1 MRVGKEKDQT
11 PSRDSGNNF
20 PSGSRSIDDPSV
32 KRRQS
37 LTSAVSAFA
46 SELRLHTK
54 KPGPVVF
61 SRIAGPSTSKSTDDL
76 SLANAARSKSCTH
89 LPAINTAGDGSL
101 LTLVLSG
108 TSFLDTTISESGER
122 LYVIDTKGAR
132 TNISRE
138 DPVQGVAHVGAVN
151 WLDDK
156 VEDRPLIPRHRA
168 TIQMA
173 HGRRYF
179 VDEFLRRTKLTSS
192 RLFNIPHY
200 PHALKWKRSGGN
212 FKLSAAKGKAAIADL
227 DLVGTTPR
235 IAVFDTLY
243 EHDVTHPLREHRGV
257 PVLLLDY
264 LIATAL
270 LITCEKDKWLAAANG
285 QSTSGS
291 GVHGAIH
298 RWRMEVQPDLLP
310 PPERSDSA
318 EEELESRSSS
328 PDISSS
334 SVLDNGP
341 SSSGSH
347 VEVSSD
353 PGAGLSRQMT
363 SPQSRLPG
371 TRNSHLSTT
380 SPQSSTF
387 ARLPPLSVSTATHP
401 FSSEFNGLVDED
413 GASTVFSPLASV
425 LPPTLGVSV
434 GDASPLSPIASVFSD
449 STRRFESPELDST
462 ISTSVSREYSH
473 DRSQSIESPI
483 GPVTPRQE
491 SKSLPSSP
499 MGMSTRRPATAG
511 AALGGSGGRRP
522 FRPLPRPPVH
532 SATLPAG
539 GFEQAQPVPP
549 APSLPLGSRDGE
561 AYGGFANARAFGS
574 CVVSLSPATALRR
587 ETHESEGLVTVSST
601 SHANDG
607 PRTIRRTASDMTLS
621 AKAGTELDSQQ
632 ERADDDRRESR
643 QNSSSLLKDAVR
655 RSVYK
660 EPFPSSSPSPS
671 PSPASPSLIPAP
683 IRTLSESSVPMA
695 APATEPLR
703 LRHPRPVPSNAGY
716 DALFRAPSSSSS
728 SYSHTMLRRTH
739 HVSRPSEYAQ
749 PPPPDDGRGAKV
761 GQRSFERDGDD
772 DSERGGE
779 SECGAPPAYDTIDFS
794 HPPLKTPGFRSVGKS
809 MQNDNYSSSTSDN
822 NHGAHGSEGVEDVQ
836 EAYKRALVEL
846 VAKVMNPPDF
856 TKSTGISQRTSRY
869 EWCININ
876 KLLRKFKSINSRL
889 ASPDVPASFLDIDA
903 FVRDAWKFAFTDEVP
918 GFYEKW
924 PKDLDKQL
932 EEGFMAGRSLG
943 KMMIEQAA
951 PTDGNEAIDRDK
963 RRVQNQY
970 GSAAGS
976 AAVQHSRIRAA
987 SGASSS
993 TSPKI
998 DHGVTPTR
1006 PVDRTPSLDSCAR
1019 TGTQSSGTPLPL
1031 TPKSSISPRRFT
1043 LEDFE
1048 QLVREG
1054 NKEANTPNMSR
1065 TRMQPRRV
1073 PSISSSPT
1081 VQRIQHLAITS
1092 TTPESCAPPPPSLT
1106 PVPELE
1112 SSVSLRRSES
1122 ERPWIPQS
1130 YRDGS
1135 MPADIT
1141 RLYDELDK
1149 VCEEADVLI
1158 LEAHDINAQDANE
1171 TRLKEWTVRARR
1183 CEVDGRKILA
1193 IFDSSHHGISET
1205 PEILWVQSTLRLLK
1219 SAHFEL
1225 IDFAEAMLNT
1235 PANAYGSGA
1244 RASVRQKE
1252 RIDATRNLQPAI
1264 RHSLEPTAAPESR
1277 ATTVEATNSRPE
1289 VRRAVNKP
1297 GPSRPSA
1304 RSRGRLV
1311 PYIEVPRISW
1321 KWRPAAPGQVTEPQP
1336 EPEPVATSTAAA
1348 EPKPNRS
1355 QILTSSITIRTRQ
1368 LNPNPAPGS
1377 ASSIQGSSGDFHT
1390 IKLQRMTDRAPGD
1403 EEHVPACSECAVRG
1417 FSCFG
1422 KRGGE
1427 GVCRRCKRVKR
1438 GRCTYARKPGR
1449 PASSAATTAA
1459 TATTSLKMSKGKGK
1473 EVTRPKPTPRGRVA
1487 AKLISERRSVEI
1499 GTKRT
1504 RGGRSSGVL
1513 QKLRNARMRMEKGR
1527 QQQISNINDSDEEGE
1542 NEDSA
1547 SEDGSD
1553 GEYVSDA
1560 DANIRMPPRKRRR
1573 RSASARATRE
1583 SETGVAAESMLQ
1595 ASVNIRATSEPP
1607 DTHGFLLRSQSR
1619 RPTFASLASP
1629 RSSTIDWNMD
1639 NTGIE
1644 GVPSPEQGS
1653 SGGAD
1658 VDIDSQSTLRSTE
1671 PDAGRAPS
1679 GARNRSSDV
1688 QMEKQS
1694 TSERETEALM
1704 EVERESPHRA
1714 GPEAR
1719 LSVSTDIQH
1728 SASSLSQA
1736 IHASTAASIP
1746 TPTSLTGSSPT
1757 GAHIPL
1763 ASLAFPVPTP
1773 AVVLSSAATAHDELI
1788 LHSNPQ
1794 PDPRPIQQ
1802 QDLIA
1807 SLASLKSKLD
1817 SLTASHA
1824 RHASLI
1830 EEAREDIRLLTES
1843 ASALTPSVVADDAT
1857 RKSQSL
1863 PLLQN

>member
-11 PSRDSGNNF
+11 PSRDSGNNV

-46 SELRLHTK
+46 NELRLHTK
-54 KPGPVVF
+54 KPGPIVF
-61 SRIAGPSTSKSTDDL
+61 SRIAGPSASKSTDDL

-89 LPAINTAGDGSL
+89 LPVINTASDGPL

-108 TSFLDTTISESGER
+108 TSFLDTTISETGER
-122 LYVIDTKGAR
+122 LYVIDTKGPR

-156 VEDRPLIPRHRA
+156 VEDRSLSPRHRA

-173 HGRRYF
+173 HGRRYS

-212 FKLSAAKGKAAIADL
+212 FKLSVTKGKATIAVL

-235 IAVFDTLY
+235 IVVCDTLY
-243 EHDVTHPLREHRGV
+243 ERDVTHPLREHRGV

-270 LITCEKDKWLAAANG
+270 LITCEKDEWLAAARG
-285 QSTSGS
+285 QPTSGS

-298 RWRMEVQPDLLP
+298 RWRMGVQHDLLP
-310 PPERSDSA
+310 PPERSDLA

-341 SSSGSH
+341 SSSGSL

-353 PGAGLSRQMT
+353 TGAGLSRQMS

-371 TRNSHLSTT
+371 TRNSCLSTT
-380 SPQSSTF
+380 SRQSSTF
-387 ARLPPLSVSTATHP
+387 SRLPPLSLSTTTHP
-401 FSSEFNGLVDED
+401 FSSEFSGFVDED

-434 GDASPLSPIASVFSD
+434 EDTGPRSPNASVFSD
-449 STRRFESPELDST
+449 STRRFESPDVDST
-462 ISTSVSREYSH
+462 IFVSGSREYSH
-473 DRSQSIESPI
+473 DHLQSIESPT
-483 GPVTPRQE
+483 GLVTPRQE

-499 MGMSTRRPATAG
+499 MGMPTRRPTTAG

-539 GFEQAQPVPP
+539 GFERAQPVPP
-549 APSLPLGSRDGE
+549 IPSLPPGLRDGE

-574 CVVSLSPATALRR
+574 RVVSLSSATASRG
-587 ETHESEGLVTVSST
+587 EAHESEGWVAVSST
-601 SHANDG
+601 SHADDG

-621 AKAGTELDSQQ
+621 AKADTESDLQQ
-632 ERADDDRRESR
+632 ERGYDDRHGSR
-643 QNSSSLLKDAVR
+643 QNSSSLLKEAVR
-655 RSVYK
+655 RSIYK
-660 EPFPSSSPSPS
+660 EHFPSSSPSPS
-671 PSPASPSLIPAP
+671 PSLASLSPIPTP
-683 IRTLSESSVPMA
+683 FRTLSESSVPVA
-695 APATEPLR
+695 VPATEPLR
-703 LRHPRPVPSNAGY
+703 LRHPHPVPSNAGY
-716 DALFRAPSSSSS
+716 DALLRAPSSSSS
-728 SYSHTMLRRTH
+728 SYTLTTSHRIH
-739 HVSRPSEYAQ
+739 HVPRPSEYAQ
-749 PPPPDDGRGAKV
+749 PPPDDGRGAKV
-761 GQRSFERDGDD
+761 GQRGFERDDDD
-772 DSERGGE
+772 DSDREGQ
-779 SECGAPPAYDTIDFS
+779 SECCAPPAYDTIDFS
-794 HPPLKTPGFRSVGKS
+794 HPPLKTPGFRGVGKS
-809 MQNDNYSSSTSDN
+809 MQNDNSSSTSDN

-889 ASPDVPASFLDIDA
+889 APVEVPPSFADIDA

-924 PKDLDKQL
+924 PNDLDKQL
-932 EEGFMAGRSLG
+932 EESFMAGRPLG
-943 KMMIEQAA
+943 KMMIELAA
-951 PTDGNEAIDRDK
+951 PTDGDEAIDRDK
-963 RRVQNQY
+963 RRVQIQY

-998 DHGVTPTR
+998 AHSVTPTR
-1006 PVDRTPSLDSCAR
+1006 SVDRTPSLDSYAR

-1031 TPKSSISPRRFT
+1031 TPTSATSPRRFT

-1048 QLVREG
+1048 QLVREE
-1054 NKEANTPNMSR
+1054 NKEAKTPNMSR

-1081 VQRIQHLAITS
+1081 VQRMQHLTITS
-1092 TTPESCAPPPPSLT
+1092 STPESCAPPSSSLT
-1106 PVPELE
+1106 PVPEFE
-1112 SSVSLRRSES
+1112 HSASLRHSES

-1135 MPADIT
+1135 MPADIA
-1141 RLYDELDK
+1141 RLYDDLDK
-1149 VCEEADVLI
+1149 VCEEADALI
-1158 LEAHDINAQDANE
+1158 LEAHDINARDANE
-1171 TRLKEWTVRARR
+1171 TRLKEWTVRARK

-1193 IFDSSHHGISET
+1193 IFDSSRHGISET

-1225 IDFAEAMLNT
+1225 VEFAEAMLNT
-1235 PANAYGSGA
+1235 PASAYGSGA

-1252 RIDATRNLQPAI
+1252 QIDAISGLQPAI
-1264 RHSLEPTAAPESR
+1264 RHSLESNAAPESR
-1277 ATTVEATNSRPE
+1277 ATTAEVTTSRPE

-1297 GPSRPSA
+1297 GPSRSSA
-1304 RSRGRLV
+1304 RSRDRLV
-1311 PYIEVPRISW
+1311 PYIEVPQVSW
-1321 KWRPAAPGQVTEPQP
+1321 RWRPAASEPVTEPQP
-1336 EPEPVATSTAAA
+1336 DPEPAATSKAAA

-1368 LNPNPAPGS
+1368 LNPNAAPGS
-1377 ASSIQGSSGDFHT
+1377 ASTAQGSSGDFHT
-1390 IKLQRMTDRAPGD
+1390 MKLQRMTDHAPGD

-1422 KRGGE
+1422 KRGGGE
-1427 GVCRRCKRVKR
+1427 GACRRCKRVKR
-1438 GRCTYARKPGR
+1438 GRCTYAGKPGR

-1459 TATTSLKMSKGKGK
+1459 TTTAVTTIKMSKGKGK
-1473 EVTRPKPTPRGRVA
+1473 EVTRPKPTPRGRIA

-1513 QKLRNARMRMEKGR
+1513 QKLRSARMRMEKER
-1527 QQQISNINDSDEEGE
+1527 QQQTSNVNDSDEESE

-1547 SEDGSD
+1547 NEDGSD
-1553 GEYVSDA
+1553 DEYVSDA
-1560 DANIRMPPRKRRR
+1560 DANARMPTRKRRR
-1573 RSASARATRE
+1573 RSAQARTTRE
-1583 SETGVAAESMLQ
+1583 PEAGVAAESMLQ

-1607 DTHGFLLRSQSR
+1607 DNHGFLLRSQSR
-1619 RPTFASLASP
+1619 RPTFASLARP
-1629 RSSTIDWNMD
+1629 RSSTTDWNMD
-1639 NTGIE
+1639 NIDIE
-1644 GVPSPEQGS
+1644 GLPSPEQGG

-1679 GARNRSSDV
+1679 GVRNRSSDV

-1704 EVERESPHRA
+1704 DVERESPHRTV
-1714 GPEAR
+1714 PEAR
-1719 LSVSTDIQH
+1719 LSVSTDVH
-1728 SASSLSQA
+1728 RPTSSPPQA
-1736 IHASTAASIP
+1736 IRASTAASIP
-1746 TPTSLTGSSPT
+1746 TPTSLTGSSPI
-1757 GAHIPL
+1757 GVNIPL
-1763 ASLAFPVPTP
+1763 ASLAFPLPVPATGI
-1773 AVVLSSAATAHDELI
+1773 SSAAAAHGQLI

-1794 PDPRPIQQ
+1794 PDPQQQ
-1802 QDLIA
+1802 QDLIN
-1807 SLASLKSKLD
+1807 SLASLKAKLD
-1817 SLTASHA
+1817 SLTTSHA

-1843 ASALTPSVVADDAT
+1843 AFALVPSVVADDAT

-1863 PLLQN
+1863 PLLEN

>member
-20 PSGSRSIDDPSV
+20 PSGSRSIDDTSV

-54 KPGPVVF
+54 KPGPIVF
-61 SRIAGPSTSKSTDDL
+61 SRIPGPSTSKSTDDL

-89 LPAINTAGDGSL
+89 LPAINTASDGSL

-156 VEDRPLIPRHRA
+156 VEDRPHTPRHRA

-179 VDEFLRRTKLTSS
+179 VDDFLRRTKLTSS
-192 RLFNIPHY
+192 RLFDMPHY
-200 PHALKWKRSGGN
+200 PHALKWKRSGRN
-212 FKLSAAKGKAAIADL
+212 FKLSAAKGKATIADL
-227 DLVGTTPR
+227 DLVGTTSR
-235 IAVFDTLY
+235 IMVFDTLY

-270 LITCEKDKWLAAANG
+270 LITCEKDKWLATASG
-285 QSTSGS
+285 QPASGS
-291 GVHGAIH
+291 GVHGVIH

-310 PPERSDSA
+310 PSERSDSA

-334 SVLDNGP
+334 SVLDNRP
-341 SSSGSH
+341 SSSSSQ

-353 PGAGLSRQMT
+353 PGARLSRQMY
-363 SPQSRLPG
+363 SPQSRLLG
-371 TRNSHLSTT
+371 SQLSTP

-401 FSSEFNGLVDED
+401 FSSEFSGLVDED

-425 LPPTLGVSV
+425 LPPALGVSV
-434 GDASPLSPIASVFSD
+434 GDASPLSPMASVFSD
-449 STRRFESPELDST
+449 STRRFESPDLDSILS
-462 ISTSVSREYSH
+462 ISGSREYLH

-483 GPVTPRQE
+483 TPRQE
-491 SKSLPSSP
+491 SMSLPSSP

-511 AALGGSGGRRP
+511 ATLGGSGGRRP

-549 APSLPLGSRDGE
+549 VPSLPVASRDDE
-561 AYGGFANARAFGS
+561 AYGGFASARAFGS
-574 CVVSLSPATALRR
+574 RVVSLSSATALRR

-607 PRTIRRTASDMTLS
+607 PRIIRRTASDMTLS

-632 ERADDDRRESR
+632 EQAHDDRRESR
-643 QNSSSLLKDAVR
+643 QNSSSLLKEAVR
-655 RSVYK
+655 RSIYK

-671 PSPASPSLIPAP
+671 PSPASPSPIPTP

-695 APATEPLR
+695 VPATEPLR
-703 LRHPRPVPSNAGY
+703 LRQPRPIPSSAGY
-716 DALFRAPSSSSS
+716 DALLRAPSSSSS
-728 SYSHTMLRRTH
+728 SYSLTMSRRTH

-749 PPPPDDGRGAKV
+749 PPPDDGRGAKV

-772 DSERGGE
+772 DSDRGGE

-794 HPPLKTPGFRSVGKS
+794 HPPLKTPGFRNEGKS
-809 MQNDNYSSSTSDN
+809 MQNDNSSSTSDN

-889 ASPDVPASFLDIDA
+889 GPADVPASFLDIDA

-932 EEGFMAGRSLG
+932 EESFMAGRPLG

-951 PTDGNEAIDRDK
+951 PTDGNEAVDRDK

-976 AAVQHSRIRAA
+976 AAVQHSRVRAA

-993 TSPKI
+993 TSPKT
-998 DHGVTPTR
+998 DHSVTPTR
-1006 PVDRTPSLDSCAR
+1006 PVDRTPSLDSYAR

-1065 TRMQPRRV
+1065 TRMQPRRRV

-1081 VQRIQHLAITS
+1081 GQRMQYSVITS
-1092 TTPESCAPPPPSLT
+1092 ATPESCAPPPPSLT

-1112 SSVSLRRSES
+1112 SSVSLRRSAS

-1135 MPADIT
+1135 MPADIA
-1141 RLYDELDK
+1141 RLYDDLDK
-1149 VCEEADVLI
+1149 VCEEADLLI
-1158 LEAHDINAQDANE
+1158 LEAHDINARDANE
-1171 TRLKEWTVRARR
+1171 MRLKEWTVRARR

-1193 IFDSSHHGISET
+1193 IFDSSHHGISEA

-1225 IDFAEAMLNT
+1225 VEFAEAMLNT
-1235 PANAYGSGA
+1235 PVSAYGSGA

-1252 RIDATRNLQPAI
+1252 RIDATRDLQPAI
-1264 RHSLEPTAAPESR
+1264 RHSLEPTATPESR
-1277 ATTVEATNSRPE
+1277 ATTVETTNSRPE

-1304 RSRGRLV
+1304 RSQGRLV
-1311 PYIEVPRISW
+1311 PYIEVPQVSW
-1321 KWRPAAPGQVTEPQP
+1321 KWRPAARGQVTEPQP
-1336 EPEPVATSTAAA
+1336 EPEPAATSTAAA

-1377 ASSIQGSSGDFHT
+1377 ASSTQDNSGDFHT
-1390 IKLQRMTDRAPGD
+1390 IELQRMTDHAPSD

-1449 PASSAATTAA
+1449 PASSAATTTTTTTAA
-1459 TATTSLKMSKGKGK
+1459 SAIKMPKGKGK
-1473 EVTRPKPTPRGRVA
+1473 EVTRPKPTPRGRVSV
-1487 AKLISERRSVEI
+1487 KLISERRSVEI

-1513 QKLRNARMRMEKGR
+1513 QKLRNARMRMEKER
-1527 QQQISNINDSDEEGE
+1527 QQETGNGNDSDEEGR

-1553 GEYVSDA
+1553 SDYASDA
-1560 DANIRMPPRKRRR
+1560 DANVRMPPRKRRR

-1583 SETGVAAESMLQ
+1583 PELGVAAESMLQ

-1607 DTHGFLLRSQSR
+1607 DNHGFLLRKSQSK
-1619 RPTFASLASP
+1619 RPMFASLARP
-1629 RSSTIDWNMD
+1629 RSSTTDWNMD
-1639 NTGIE
+1639 NIDIE
-1644 GVPSPEQGS
+1644 GVPSPEQGG

-1679 GARNRSSDV
+1679 GARNRSSDI
-1688 QMEKQS
+1688 QMGKQS

-1704 EVERESPHRA
+1704 EVERESLRRA

-1719 LSVSTDIQH
+1719 LSVSTDVH
-1728 SASSLSQA
+1728 HATSSPPQA
-1736 IHASTAASIP
+1736 IRASTAASIP
-1746 TPTSLTGSSPT
+1746 TPISLTGSSPT
-1757 GAHIPL
+1757 GAHVPL
-1763 ASLAFPVPTP
+1763 ASLAFPLPAP

-1802 QDLIA
+1802 HDFIA
-1807 SLASLKSKLD
+1807 SLASLKAKLD

-1824 RHASLI
+1824 RHANLI

-1863 PLLQN
+1863 PLIQN

>member
-11 PSRDSGNNF
+11 PSRDSGNNV

-54 KPGPVVF
+54 KPGPVAF

-76 SLANAARSKSCTH
+76 SLANAARSRSCTH
-89 LPAINTAGDGSL
+89 LPIINTTSDGSL

-108 TSFLDTTISESGER
+108 SSFLDTTISENGER

-138 DPVQGVAHVGAVN
+138 DPVQGVAHVGAVH

-156 VEDRPLIPRHRA
+156 VEDRSLSPRHRA

-173 HGRRYF
+173 HGRRYS
-179 VDEFLRRTKLTSS
+179 VDEFLRRPKLTSS

-200 PHALKWKRSGGN
+200 PHALKWKRSGRS
-212 FKLSAAKGKAAIADL
+212 FKLSVAKGKATIAVL

-235 IAVFDTLY
+235 IVVFDALY
-243 EHDVTHPLREHRGV
+243 ERDLTHPLREHRGI

-270 LITCEKDKWLAAANG
+270 LITCEKVEWLAAAGG
-285 QSTSGS
+285 QPTSDS

-298 RWRMEVQPDLLP
+298 RWRMGVQPDLLP
-310 PPERSDSA
+310 PPERSNSA

-334 SVLDNGP
+334 SVLDNRP
-341 SSSGSH
+341 SSSGSLA
-347 VEVSSD
+347 EVSSD
-353 PGAGLSRQMT
+353 PGAGLSRQMS
-363 SPQSRLPG
+363 SPQSQLPG
-371 TRNSHLSTT
+371 TRNSRLLTT

-387 ARLPPLSVSTATHP
+387 SRLPPLSVSATTHP
-401 FSSEFNGLVDED
+401 FSSEFSGLVDED
-413 GASTVFSPLASV
+413 GASTVFSPLTSV

-434 GDASPLSPIASVFSD
+434 GDASPLSPTASVFSD
-449 STRRFESPELDST
+449 STRRFESPDLDST
-462 ISTSVSREYSH
+462 VSISGSREYSH
-473 DRSQSIESPI
+473 DRSQNIEPPI

-499 MGMSTRRPATAG
+499 MGMSARRPATAS

-522 FRPLPRPPVH
+522 FRPLPRPPV
-532 SATLPAG
+532 P
-539 GFEQAQPVPP
+539 PV
-549 APSLPLGSRDGE
+549 PSLPPGLHDGG
-561 AYGGFANARAFGS
+561 AYGEFANARAFGS
-574 CVVSLSPATALRR
+574 RVVSLSSATASRG
-587 ETHESEGLVTVSST
+587 EAHESEGLVSVSST

-621 AKAGTELDSQQ
+621 AKAGTELDLQQ
-632 ERADDDRRESR
+632 ERRYDDRRESR
-643 QNSSSLLKDAVR
+643 QNSSSLLKEAVR
-655 RSVYK
+655 RSIYK

-671 PSPASPSLIPAP
+671 PSSASLSSIAAP
-683 IRTLSESSVPMA
+683 IRTPSESSVSVA
-695 APATEPLR
+695 VPATEPLR
-703 LRHPRPVPSNAGY
+703 LRHPQPVPSNAGY
-716 DALFRAPSSSSS
+716 DALLRAPSSSSS
-728 SYSHTMLRRTH
+728 SYSRTTSHRIH
-739 HVSRPSEYAQ
+739 HVPRPSEYAQ
-749 PPPPDDGRGAKV
+749 PPPDDGRGAKV
-761 GQRSFERDGDD
+761 VQRSFERDADD
-772 DSERGGE
+772 DSDRGGE
-779 SECGAPPAYDTIDFS
+779 SECCAPPAYDTIDFS
-794 HPPLKTPGFRSVGKS
+794 HPPLKSPGFRGVGKS
-809 MQNDNYSSSTSDN
+809 MQNDNSSSPSDN
-822 NHGAHGSEGVEDVQ
+822 NHGARGLEGVKDIQ
-836 EAYKRALVEL
+836 EVYKCALVEL

-856 TKSTGISQRTSRY
+856 TKSTGINQRTSRY

-889 ASPDVPASFLDIDA
+889 APADVPPSFTDIDA
-903 FVRDAWKFAFTDEVP
+903 FLRDAWKFAFTDEVE

-924 PKDLDKQL
+924 PEDLDKQL
-932 EEGFMAGRSLG
+932 EESFMAGRPLG
-943 KMMIEQAA
+943 KMMIELAA

-963 RRVQNQY
+963 RRVQIQY

-998 DHGVTPTR
+998 DHSVTPTR
-1006 PVDRTPSLDSCAR
+1006 PVDRTPSLVSYAR

-1031 TPKSSISPRRFT
+1031 TPTSETSPRRLT

-1048 QLVREG
+1048 QLVRRG

-1081 VQRIQHLAITS
+1081 VQRMQHLAITS
-1092 TTPESCAPPPPSLT
+1092 STPESCAPPPPSLT
-1106 PVPELE
+1106 PVPEFE
-1112 SSVSLRRSES
+1112 HSVSLRRSES

-1158 LEAHDINAQDANE
+1158 LEAHDINARDANE
-1171 TRLKEWTVRARR
+1171 TRLIEWTGRARK

-1219 SAHFEL
+1219 SAHVEL
-1225 IDFAEAMLNT
+1225 VEFAQAMLNT
-1235 PANAYGSGA
+1235 PATDNDSGA
-1244 RASVRQKE
+1244 RASVRQKKQT
-1252 RIDATRNLQPAI
+1252 DATRGLQPAI

-1277 ATTVEATNSRPE
+1277 ATTAEATTSRPE
-1289 VRRAVNKP
+1289 VRRAVKKP
-1297 GPSRPSA
+1297 GPSRSSA
-1304 RSRGRLV
+1304 RSQGKLV
-1311 PYIEVPRISW
+1311 PYIEVPRVSW
-1321 KWRPAAPGQVTEPQP
+1321 RWHPAIPEPQP
-1336 EPEPVATSTAAA
+1336 ELESAATSKSAA

-1355 QILTSSITIRTRQ
+1355 QFLTSSITIRARQ
-1368 LNPNPAPGS
+1368 LNSNAAPGS
-1377 ASSIQGSSGDFHT
+1377 TSSTQGSSGDFHT
-1390 IKLQRMTDRAPGD
+1390 IKLQRMTDRAPDD

-1422 KRGGE
+1422 KQGGE

-1459 TATTSLKMSKGKGK
+1459 ATTTTTAKTSKGKGK
-1473 EVTRPKPTPRGRVA
+1473 EVTRSKPTPRRRVA
-1487 AKLISERRSVEI
+1487 AKLILERRSVEI
-1499 GTKRT
+1499 GTKRS
-1504 RGGRSSGVL
+1504 RGGRNSGVL
-1513 QKLRNARMRMEKGR
+1513 QKLRSARMRKEKEK
-1527 QQQISNINDSDEEGE
+1527 QQQTSNVNDSDEESE

-1547 SEDGSD
+1547 NEDGSD
-1553 GEYVSDA
+1553 DEYVSEA
-1560 DANIRMPPRKRRR
+1560 DANARMPARKRRR

-1583 SETGVAAESMLQ
+1583 PETGVAAESMLQ

-1607 DTHGFLLRSQSR
+1607 DNHGFLLRSQSR
-1619 RPTFASLASP
+1619 RSTFASLARP
-1629 RSSTIDWNMD
+1629 RGSTTDWNMD
-1639 NTGIE
+1639 NIDIE
-1644 GVPSPEQGS
+1644 GVPSPEQGG
-1653 SGGAD
+1653 SGGA
-1658 VDIDSQSTLRSTE
+1658 DIDSQSTLRSTE
-1671 PDAGRAPS
+1671 PDVGRAPS
-1679 GARNRSSDV
+1679 GARNQSSDV

-1719 LSVSTDIQH
+1719 LSVSTDVH
-1728 SASSLSQA
+1728 RPTSSPPQA
-1736 IHASTAASIP
+1736 IRATTAASIP

-1763 ASLAFPVPTP
+1763 ASLVFPLPVPGP
-1773 AVVLSSAATAHDELI
+1773 SSAVTAHGQLI

-1802 QDLIA
+1802 QDLIT
-1807 SLASLKSKLD
+1807 SLASLKAKLD

-1830 EEAREDIRLLTES
+1830 DEAREDIRLLTES
-1843 ASALTPSVVADDAT
+1843 ASVLVPSVVADDAT

-1863 PLLQN
+1863 PSPEN